1 VQGIKLNISPA
12 KSLLITVPQLLSK
25 CFSRLQL
32 RAAKNAN
39 DQDARAASSTKRG
52 AHTMSN
58 SACIKRAPKTLS
70 PCHGSENKATPEWKE
85 RKLIKM
91 YPAPAWR
98 EVAQPVCAAAPS
110 NFYLHR
116 NTIYKTRG

>member
-39 DQDARAASSTKRG
+39 DQDARSIVNKKRRTHNEQFCMHKAG
-52 AHTMSN
+52 AEN
-58 SACIKRAPKTLS
+58 ALS
-70 PCHGSENKATPEWKE
+70 MPW
-85 RKLIKM
+85 
-91 YPAPAWR
+91 
-98 EVAQPVCAAAPS
+98 
-110 NFYLHR
+110 
-116 NTIYKTRG
+116 